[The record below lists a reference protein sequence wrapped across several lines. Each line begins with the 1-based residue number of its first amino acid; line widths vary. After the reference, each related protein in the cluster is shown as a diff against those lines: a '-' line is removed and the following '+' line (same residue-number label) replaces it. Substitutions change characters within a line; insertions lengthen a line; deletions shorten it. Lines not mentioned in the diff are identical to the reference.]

1 MPEMDARAVTDPPKS
16 DQPLRDRPS
25 RDKALRD
32 KPLRDKPWIFRTY
45 AGHSTAEASNALYR
59 KNLGKGQTGL
69 SVAFDLP
76 TQTGYDSDHPH
87 AKGEVGKVGVPISH
101 IGDMR
106 MLFDGIPLGEM
117 NTSMTINATAAWLL
131 ALYVALADEQ
141 GVARKK
147 LTGTTQNDIIKEYLS
162 RGTYVFPPAPSMR
175 LTKDV
180 ILFTTKEMPKWNPMN
195 VCSYHLQEAGATPV
209 QELAF
214 ALATAIG
221 VLDAVKASGQCA
233 PEEFGEVV
241 GRISFFVNA
250 GLRFV
255 TEICKMRA
263 FSELWDEITRERYG
277 VTDAKHRLF
286 RYGVQVNSLGL
297 TEQQPENNVTRI
309 LLEMLAVTLSK
320 GARARAVQLPAW
332 NEALGLPRPF
342 DQQWSLRMQQILA
355 YETDLLEYGDVFD
368 GSPEIAAKVAALK
381 TAAKE
386 ELRQIEEMGGT
397 VKAVESGYL
406 KQQLV
411 ESNSRR
417 VEAIERGEQIVVG
430 VNRFTETEPSPLAD
444 AAEMVLTVSE
454 EAETGQVERLKA
466 WREARD
472 GKAVAAALEALRKAA
487 KSGANI
493 MPASIICAKAGVT
506 TGEWGFALRSAFGE
520 YRAPTGVGTAM
531 RNDAEGLDDIRAEVD
546 RVSKKLGRR
555 LKFLVGK
562 PGLDGH
568 SNGAEQIAARA
579 RDAGMEVVYDGIRL
593 TAEAIAA
600 AAAEKKVHVVGL
612 SILSGSH
619 LPLVHDVMSRMKAAG
634 LDVPVVVG
642 GIIPKEDASALK
654 DAGVAEVYTPKDFE
668 LNRIM
673 SDLVRIVEG
682 AADAAE

>member
-1 MPEMDARAVTDPPKS
+1 
-16 DQPLRDRPS
+16 
-25 RDKALRD
+25 
-32 KPLRDKPWIFRTY
+32 
-45 AGHSTAEASNALYR
+45 
-59 KNLGKGQTGL
+59 
-69 SVAFDLP
+69 
-76 TQTGYDSDHPH
+76 
-87 AKGEVGKVGVPISH
+87 
-101 IGDMR
+101 
-106 MLFDGIPLGEM
+106 
-117 NTSMTINATAAWLL
+117 
-131 ALYVALADEQ
+131 
-141 GVARKK
+141 
-147 LTGTTQNDIIKEYLS
+147 
-162 RGTYVFPPAPSMR
+162 
-175 LTKDV
+175 
-180 ILFTTKEMPKWNPMN
+180 
-195 VCSYHLQEAGATPV
+195 
-209 QELAF
+209 
-214 ALATAIG
+214 
-221 VLDAVKASGQCA
+221 
-233 PEEFGEVV
+233 
-241 GRISFFVNA
+241 
-250 GLRFV
+250 
-255 TEICKMRA
+255 
-263 FSELWDEITRERYG
+263 
-277 VTDAKHRLF
+277 
-286 RYGVQVNSLGL
+286 
-297 TEQQPENNVTRI
+297 
-309 LLEMLAVTLSK
+309 
-320 GARARAVQLPAW
+320 
-332 NEALGLPRPF
+332 
-342 DQQWSLRMQQILA
+342 
-355 YETDLLEYGDVFD
+355 
-368 GSPEIAAKVAALK
+368 
-381 TAAKE
+381 
-386 ELRQIEEMGGT
+386 
-397 VKAVESGYL
+397 
-406 KQQLV
+406 
-411 ESNSRR
+411 
-417 VEAIERGEQIVVG
+417 
-430 VNRFTETEPSPLAD
+430 
-444 AAEMVLTVSE
+444 MVLTVSE
-454 EAETGQVERLKA
+454 EAETGQVERLEA

-673 SDLVRIVEG
+673 SDLCRIVEG